1 MNKNKITK
9 LRRELHSMYN
19 GAANVKLDAL
29 RNIAKQIGRDRVDQ
43 GNEPT
48 YKSIYL
54 PNSKPLSIPGHTKLN
69 KFTVRNIIDI
79 LGQDLDAI
87 EDMMENNTLISGD

>member
-1 MNKNKITK
+1 
-9 LRRELHSMYN
+9 MYD

-29 RNIAKQIGRDRVDQ
+29 RNVAKQIGRIRVDQ

-54 PNSKPLSIPGHTKLN
+54 ATNKPLSIPGHTKLN
-69 KFTVRNIIDI
+69 KYTVRNIIDI
-79 LGQDLDAI
+79 LGQDLDTI
-87 EDMMENNTLISGD
+87 EEMMDNNTIKSGD

>member
-1 MNKNKITK
+1 MNKNKILK
-9 LRRELHSMYN
+9 LRRELHSMYD

-29 RNIAKQIGRDRVDQ
+29 NNIAKRIGRDRVDQ

-79 LGQDLDAI
+79 LSQDLDAI
-87 EDMMENNTLISGD
+87 EEMLENNTLKSGG

>member
-1 MNKNKITK
+1 MFA
-9 LRRELHSMYN
+9 
-19 GAANVKLDAL
+19 GAANLKLDAL
-29 RNIAKQIGRDRVDQ
+29 RNIAGQIGRVRVDQ

-69 KFTVRNIIDI
+69 KFTIRNIIDI
-79 LGQDLDAI
+79 LSQDLDAI
-87 EDMMENNTLISGD
+87 EEMLENDTLKSGD

>member
-1 MNKNKITK
+1 MNRNKITK
-9 LRRELHSMYN
+9 LRRELQSIYD

-29 RNIAKQIGRDRVDQ
+29 RNIARKIGRVRVDQ

-54 PNSKPLSIPGHTKLN
+54 PDSKPLSIPGHIKLN

-79 LGQDLDAI
+79 LSQDLDAI
-87 EDMMENNTLISGD
+87 EEMIDNNTLKSGD

>member
-9 LRRELHSMYN
+9 LRRELQSMYA
-19 GAANVKLDAL
+19 GAANLKLDAL
-29 RNIAKQIGRDRVDQ
+29 RNIAGQIGRVRVDQ

-69 KFTVRNIIDI
+69 KFTIRNIIDI
-79 LGQDLDAI
+79 LSQDLDAI
-87 EDMMENNTLISGD
+87 EEMLENDTLKSGD

>member
-1 MNKNKITK
+1 MNKKKIAK
-9 LRRELHSMYN
+9 LRRELQSMYD

-29 RNIAKQIGRDRVDQ
+29 KGIAKRIGRVKSDQ

-48 YKSIYL
+48 YISIYL
-54 PNSKPLSIPGHTKLN
+54 PSSKPLSIPGHTKLN

-79 LGQDLDAI
+79 LSQDLDAI
-87 EDMMENNTLISGD
+87 EDIL

>member
-9 LRRELHSMYN
+9 LRRELQSMYA
-19 GAANVKLDAL
+19 GAANLKLDAL
-29 RNIAKQIGRDRVDQ
+29 RNIAGQIGRVRVDQ

-69 KFTVRNIIDI
+69 KYTVRNIIDI
-79 LGQDLDAI
+79 LSQDLDAI
-87 EDMMENNTLISGD
+87 EEMLENDTLKSGD

>member
-1 MNKNKITK
+1 
-9 LRRELHSMYN
+9 MYA
-19 GAANVKLDAL
+19 GAANLKLDAL
-29 RNIAKQIGRDRVDQ
+29 RNIAGQIGRVRVDQ

-69 KFTVRNIIDI
+69 KYTVRNIIDI
-79 LGQDLDAI
+79 LSQDLDAI
-87 EDMMENNTLISGD
+87 EEMLENDTLKSGD

>member
-1 MNKNKITK
+1 
-9 LRRELHSMYN
+9 MYD

-29 RNIAKQIGRDRVDQ
+29 NNIAKRIGRDRVDQ

-79 LGQDLDAI
+79 LSQDLDAI
-87 EDMMENNTLISGD
+87 EEMLENNTLKSGG

>member
-1 MNKNKITK
+1 MNRNKITK
-9 LRRELHSMYN
+9 LRRELQSLYD

-87 EDMMENNTLISGD
+87 EEMIENNTLKSGD

>member
-1 MNKNKITK
+1 MDKNKITK
-9 LRRELHSMYN
+9 LRRKLQSMYN

-54 PNSKPLSIPGHTKLN
+54 PNNKPLSIPGHTKLN
-69 KFTVRNIIDI
+69 KFVVRNIIDI
-79 LGQDLDAI
+79 LDQDLDAI
-87 EDMMENNTLISGD
+87 EDMIENNTLLSGD